1 MPHDPQHPPR
11 RSRHRPRS
19 APRPRRAGQQQ
30 RRHGHLVADPP
41 WKVAPTGKARVQAL
55 ASGKEAWV
63 GKLVL
68 DADAAVP
75 EHQDPTEEFIVVL
88 EGGGRIT
95 VDGTTHDVQAGSVV
109 YMPADATVSY
119 ANGPSPMVA
128 VQVFAGPGPAS
139 KYDTWK

>member
-1 MPHDPQHPPR
+1 M
-11 RSRHRPRS
+11 RSS
-19 APRPRRAGQQQ
+19 LLIAVG
-30 RRHGHLVADPP
+30 LVAGLALSPVVRAAGSSGTVTSSLTAP

-55 ASGKEAWV
+55 AHGKEAWV

-88 EGGGRIT
+88 EGGGTIT
-95 VDGTTHDVQAGSVV
+95 IDGVPHEVKAGSAV

-128 VQVFAGPGPAS
+128 VQVFAGPEPAS
-139 KYDTWK
+139 KYDAWK

>member
-1 MPHDPQHPPR
+1 MTR
-11 RSRHRPRS
+11 TTLLVGAGIVLGLLL
-19 APRPRRAGQQQ
+19 APVVQASG
-30 RRHGHLVADPP
+30 GGATVTSSLTAP

-95 VDGTTHDVQAGSVV
+95 VDGTVHDVQAGSVV

-139 KYDTWK
+139 KYDAWK

>member
-1 MPHDPQHPPR
+1 M
-11 RSRHRPRS
+11 RSS
-19 APRPRRAGQQQ
+19 LLIAVG
-30 RRHGHLVADPP
+30 LVAGLALSPVVRAAGSSGTVTSSLTAP

-55 ASGKEAWV
+55 AHGKEAWV

-68 DADAAVP
+68 DADGAVP

-88 EGGGRIT
+88 EGGGTIT
-95 VDGTTHDVQAGSVV
+95 IDGVPHEVKAGSAV

-128 VQVFAGPGPAS
+128 VQVFAGPEPAS
-139 KYDTWK
+139 KYDAWK

>member
-1 MPHDPQHPPR
+1 MKR
-11 RSRHRPRS
+11 TTLLVGAGIVLGLLL
-19 APRPRRAGQQQ
+19 APVVQASSSGATVTSS
-30 RRHGHLVADPP
+30 LTAP

-139 KYDTWK
+139 KYDAWK